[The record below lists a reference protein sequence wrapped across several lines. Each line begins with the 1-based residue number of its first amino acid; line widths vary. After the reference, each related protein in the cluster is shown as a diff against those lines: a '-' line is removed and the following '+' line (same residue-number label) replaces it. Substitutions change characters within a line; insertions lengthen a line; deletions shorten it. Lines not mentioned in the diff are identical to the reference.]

1 MNLDISLISFKL
13 KNTEIISL
21 TAFEKLAKKSGA
33 EIIIITFENIK
44 MQKKNDEKI
53 KENLYEIIPP
63 EFCEYIYIFSKKILD
78 IFSPH

>member
-44 MQKKNDEKI
+44 M
-53 KENLYEIIPP
+53 
-63 EFCEYIYIFSKKILD
+63 
-78 IFSPH
+78 